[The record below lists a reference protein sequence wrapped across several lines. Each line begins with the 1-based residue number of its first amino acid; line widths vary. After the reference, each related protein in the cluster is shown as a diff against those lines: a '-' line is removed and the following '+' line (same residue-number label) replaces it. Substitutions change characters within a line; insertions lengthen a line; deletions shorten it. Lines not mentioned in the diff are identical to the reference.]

1 MSPLTE
7 LNCNVALQL
16 VFKAHRLHAG
26 DGFHHRRFAVR
37 HMTDGANVDGRLPRD
52 HLRGEGCKF
61 ADFLQRSQVN
71 RVTTQFGAG
80 KDVALPPLSLPRKR
94 VASDA

>member
-1 MSPLTE
+1 MNLPRIAWMSPLTE

-52 HLRGEGCKF
+52 HLRGEG
-61 ADFLQRSQVN
+61 V
-71 RVTTQFGAG
+71 
-80 KDVALPPLSLPRKR
+80 SLPISCNEAKLTELLHNLEPARMWR
-94 VASDA
+94 YHP